1 MSLSDTCPKC
11 NADLRGEPIP
21 QEYQHM
27 YAEGATHYSRLIGI
41 YSRERDATTHWKCP
55 FCKEVWERE

>member
-1 MSLSDTCPKC
+1 
-11 NADLRGEPIP
+11 
-21 QEYQHM
+21 M